1 MRISDWSSDVCSSDL
16 GSIEVIDSPARMP
29 EVGKITDIREPIV
42 KVTLFMP
49 PEYVGP
55 VMTLCN
61 NKRGIQINMSYHGRQ
76 VHLTYEI
83 PLAEIVL
90 DFFDKLQSVSRGFS
104 SMAYDFLDYPSA
116 PVVRCA

>member
-29 EVGKITDIREPIV
+29 EVGKIVDIREPVV

-49 PEYVGP
+49 QEYVGP

-61 NKRGIQINMSYHGRQ
+61 NKRGIQINMRYHGRQ
-76 VHLTYEI
+76 VHLTYAI
-83 PLAEIVL
+83 PLGEKIGRESSRERVCQYVEI
-90 DFFDKLQSVSRGFS
+90 
-104 SMAYDFLDYPSA
+104 
-116 PVVRCA
+116 